1 MDLVVSL
8 PKIES
13 LISSHLSGEKKLTL
27 LDKYTKLSNRV
38 ADSKFYLAVVGE
50 FSSGKSTFINA
61 LLRKRLLK
69 EAVKP
74 TTAAATF
81 IEKKGE
87 VLKIKR
93 FSAFVKAFY

>member
-1 MDLVVSL
+1 MDLAVSL

-13 LISSHLSGEKKLTL
+13 LISSYLSGKKKVAL
-27 LDKYTKLSNRV
+27 LDKYINLSNRV
-38 ADSKFYLAVVGE
+38 ADAKFYLAVVGE

-74 TTAAATF
+74 TTAAAT
-81 IEKKGE
+81 
-87 VLKIKR
+87 L
-93 FSAFVKAFY
+93 